1 MSKKDKQKEEMKQDT
16 TKIEIERDDK
26 ETKPEVTDEKNLDEK
41 IEEEIGRI
49 DDAQARIEQL
59 SSENEQL
66 RDQLLRKAAEFENYK
81 RRTENESANF
91 VKYAGE
97 VVITRLLPVYDDL
110 ARSLEH
116 ADSKNSESLK
126 KGIELVYEKFSR
138 ILKELGVVKIEAKG
152 KEFNVDYHEALMQK
166 EAEGVPPHTVLEEI
180 EPGYMYKD
188 KVIKHSKVI
197 VSQESSVETED
208 KNVNEK
214 DSNE

>member
-1 MSKKDKQKEEMKQDT
+1 MSKKEKQKEEMKQGN

-26 ETKPEVTDEKNLDEK
+26 LEKPDTTEKNIDEKVENEV
-41 IEEEIGRI
+41 EQT
-49 DDAQARIEQL
+49 DDIQARIEQL
-59 SSENEQL
+59 STENEQL
-66 RDQLLRKAAEFENYK
+66 RDQLLRKVAEFENYK

-97 VVITRLLPVYDDL
+97 AVITRLLPVYDDL

-126 KGIELVYEKFSR
+126 KGIELVFEKFSR
-138 ILKELGVVKIEAKG
+138 ILKELGVERIEAKG
-152 KEFNVDYHEALMQK
+152 KEFDVDYHEALMQK
-166 EAEGVPPHTVLEEI
+166 EVDGVPPHTVLEEI

-188 KVIKHSKVI
+188 KVIRHSKVI
-197 VSQESSVETED
+197 VSQESSVTPED

>member
-1 MSKKDKQKEEMKQDT
+1 MKQGN

-26 ETKPEVTDEKNLDEK
+26 LEEPDTTEKNIDEKVENEV
-41 IEEEIGRI
+41 EQT
-49 DDAQARIEQL
+49 DDIQARIEQL
-59 SSENEQL
+59 STENEQL
-66 RDQLLRKAAEFENYK
+66 RDQLLRKVAEFENYK

-97 VVITRLLPVYDDL
+97 AVITRLLPVYDDL

-126 KGIELVYEKFSR
+126 KGIELVFEKFSR
-138 ILKELGVVKIEAKG
+138 ILKELGVERIEAKG
-152 KEFNVDYHEALMQK
+152 KEFDVDYHEALMQK
-166 EAEGVPPHTVLEEI
+166 EVDGVPPHTVLEEI

-188 KVIKHSKVI
+188 KVIRHSKVI
-197 VSQESSVETED
+197 VSQESSVTPED

>member
-1 MSKKDKQKEEMKQDT
+1 MSKKEKQKEEMKQGN

-26 ETKPEVTDEKNLDEK
+26 LEEPDTTEKNIDEKVENEV
-41 IEEEIGRI
+41 EQT
-49 DDAQARIEQL
+49 DDIQARIEQL
-59 SSENEQL
+59 STENEQL
-66 RDQLLRKAAEFENYK
+66 RDQLLRKVAEFENYK

-97 VVITRLLPVYDDL
+97 AVITRLLPVYDDL

-126 KGIELVYEKFSR
+126 KGIELVFEKFSR
-138 ILKELGVVKIEAKG
+138 ILKELGVERIEAKG
-152 KEFNVDYHEALMQK
+152 KEFDVDYHEALMQK
-166 EAEGVPPHTVLEEI
+166 EVDGVPPHTVLEEI

-188 KVIKHSKVI
+188 KVIRHSKVI
-197 VSQESSVETED
+197 VSQESSVTPED